1 MNRCLGREWKSAES
15 AHLTEVSLTQIM
27 IDLGMP
33 TDHSKVELGWLAEKA
48 GHLKPNGHLFSR
60 SPLSDVPELESML
73 LGVQGKASCRRTLRA
88 LSETDERHYAE
99 HLDTLLERADRQ
111 SALLLEEMRIKAAT
125 RTLPA
130 TQRQGA

>member
-1 MNRCLGREWKSAES
+1 
-15 AHLTEVSLTQIM
+15 
-27 IDLGMP
+27 
-33 TDHSKVELGWLAEKA
+33 
-48 GHLKPNGHLFSR
+48 
-60 SPLSDVPELESML
+60 ML

-111 SALLLEEMRIKAAT
+111 SALLEEMRIKAAT